1 MLDIISGFRKA
12 AAMEIV
18 WRNPNAVRRHRR
30 RHSFECA
37 GEGARYILQE
47 FVEDGQTGY
56 WTTLPGLEVV
66 LGGRIA

>member
-1 MLDIISGFRKA
+1 MLGIISGFRRV

-18 WRNPNAVRRHRR
+18 WRNPNAVSRHPR
-30 RHSFECA
+30 RHSLERA
-37 GEGARYILQE
+37 GERARYILQE

-56 WTTLPGLEVV
+56 WTTLSGLEVV